1 MGKVI
6 SNTVIES
13 VTQGDGSVLKTTRE
27 TTAEIIPS
35 DQGKYIKLYTNVWCE
50 FNDIPI
56 GWRPLFLELACNMQ
70 YPAFPD
76 AAKVEDL
83 QLVNT
88 IGIFGDKICN
98 HLGIKRNNMQKGLKA
113 LCDCNAIKR
122 IDRGVYQI
130 NPSYA
135 VIGAYNSKGAK
146 TVLNNLKA
154 SFDFLNGTSEITVGY
169 DEETDDCED

>member
-1 MGKVI
+1 
-6 SNTVIES
+6 
-13 VTQGDGSVLKTTRE
+13 
-27 TTAEIIPS
+27 
-35 DQGKYIKLYTNVWCE
+35 
-50 FNDIPI
+50 
-56 GWRPLFLELACNMQ
+56 
-70 YPAFPD
+70 
-76 AAKVEDL
+76 
-83 QLVNT
+83 
-88 IGIFGDKICN
+88 
-98 HLGIKRNNMQKGLKA
+98 MQKGLKA